1 MVPCPMPGTH
11 HTVHYSEF
19 SGESI
24 RSHRAGT
31 GLQGRCEPLTHCAG
45 PASLT
50 VFLLCSEQGR
60 PEMVAVREVPLSTC
74 IMAPLWVYL
83 SGPFHPVRGIALL
96 LLPPPTI
103 PGLSFPP
110 PEGAIKRGRL
120 DLPRMLCLEPCSG
133 RSKNRQMSGPLLTA
147 CEQGSACSG
156 GSLWVSYACNEPIP
170 NSSLSVNLHHP
181 VCQALVAAPAPH
193 SCGQIL
199 PPPASASWDSPK

>member
-45 PASLT
+45 SASLT

-96 LLPPPTI
+96 LLPPPPFLAYPFLLQKGPSSVVARTSL
-103 PGLSFPP
+103 GCYAWNLALEEARTDRCLALYSLLVS
-110 PEGAIKRGRL
+110 R
-120 DLPRMLCLEPCSG
+120 DLPALEEASG
-133 RSKNRQMSGPLLTA
+133 
-147 CEQGSACSG
+147 
-156 GSLWVSYACNEPIP
+156 
-170 NSSLSVNLHHP
+170 
-181 VCQALVAAPAPH
+181 
-193 SCGQIL
+193 
-199 PPPASASWDSPK
+199 